1 MHMIDLIAKKKQGG
15 ALSRAE
21 LDYIVCGAV
30 RGDIPDYQLSAFLMA
45 VCFRGMTAQE
55 TTDLTLSMAHSGDM
69 ADLSDIP
76 GVKADKH
83 STGGVGDKTTLA
95 VAPIAAACGL
105 VLAKMSGR
113 GLGHTGG
120 TVDKLES
127 IPGFR
132 TELSGEEFRAIVQKT
147 GICVAGQSGNLAPAD
162 KKLYALRDV
171 TATVDSMPLIA
182 SSIMSK
188 KLAAGADVIL
198 LDVKYGSGAFL
209 AAPEDAVALAKRMV
223 EIGTAAGRRTAA
235 LITDMDVP
243 LGLAIG
249 NSLEVREAI
258 DTLRGR
264 GPQDYTRV
272 SVALAAALL
281 SLAGRGTADECR
293 RMAEDAIRSGAALA
307 KLREMTAAQGG
318 DPRYIDEPS
327 RFPRAAYT
335 ESISAPSDG
344 YLQHMDT
351 AQIGRAS
358 VLLGAGRERAGEAID
373 HAAGIVLAHK
383 TGDFVR
389 QGEPLAWLHTNR
401 PAAFAEAQASF
412 LSALTFGSTPPA
424 PRAEIY
430 AYVTENQVIYH
441 RNN

>member
-1 MHMIDLIAKKKQGG
+1 MHMYDLIDKKKRGG

-21 LDYIVCGAV
+21 LDYIVSGAV
-30 RGDIPDYQLSAFLMA
+30 CGSIPDYQLSAFLMA
-45 VCFRGMTAQE
+45 VCFQGMTAQE
-55 TTDLTLSMAHSGDM
+55 TADFTLSMARSGDM

-76 GVKADKH
+76 GTKADKH

-105 VLAKMSGR
+105 VMAKMSGR

-132 TELSGEEFRAIVQKT
+132 TALDSAEFRTIVQKT

-209 AAPEDAVALAKRMV
+209 SAPEDAVELARLMV
-223 EIGTAAGRRTAA
+223 GIGESAGRRTAA

-243 LGLAIG
+243 LGAAIG
-249 NSLEVREAI
+249 NSLEVCEAVE
-258 DTLRGR
+258 TLRGH
-264 GPQDYTRV
+264 GPADYTRV
-272 SVALAAALL
+272 SLALAASLL
-281 SLAGRGTADECR
+281 SLAGRGTPEDCR
-293 RMAEDAIRSGAALA
+293 RMAEDAVQSGAAYA
-307 KLREMTAAQGG
+307 KLREMVTAQGG
-318 DPRYIDEPS
+318 DPAYLDDPS
-327 RFPRAAYT
+327 RFPRAACV
-335 ESISAPSDG
+335 EPVAAPVSR

-351 AQIGRAS
+351 AAIGRVS
-358 VLLGAGRERAGEAID
+358 VTLGAGRERAGDPID
-373 HAAGIVLAHK
+373 HAAGIVLARK
-383 TGDFVR
+383 TGDYVR
-389 QGEPLAWLHTNR
+389 RGDVLAYLHTNA
-401 PAAFAEAQASF
+401 PAVLPEARDAC
-412 LSALTFGSTPPA
+412 LAALTFGEAAPPS
-424 PRAEIY
+424 RTEIY
-430 AYVTENQVIYH
+430 AYITKDQVIYY
-441 RNN
+441 

>member
-1 MHMIDLIAKKKQGG
+1 MHIYDLIVKKKRGE

-21 LDYIVCGAV
+21 LDYIVAGAV
-30 RGDIPDYQLSAFLMA
+30 RGDIPDYQLAAFLMA
-45 VCFRGMTAQE
+45 VCFRGMSTQE
-55 TTDLTLSMAHSGDM
+55 TADFTLSMAHSGDI
-69 ADLSDIP
+69 ADLSGIP

-105 VLAKMSGR
+105 TIAKMSGR

-132 TELSGEEFRAIVQKT
+132 TALDGEEFRAVVRKT
-147 GICVAGQSGNLAPAD
+147 GICVTGQSGNLAPAD

-209 AAPEDAVALAKRMV
+209 SAPDEAVELARLMV
-223 EIGTAAGRRTAA
+223 EIGTTAGRRTAA

-243 LGLAIG
+243 LGAAIG
-249 NSLEVREAI
+249 NSLEVQEAVE
-258 DTLRGR
+258 TLRGH
-264 GPQDYTRV
+264 GPEDYTRV
-272 SVALAAALL
+272 SLALAAALL
-281 SLAGRGTADECR
+281 SLAERGTPEVCR
-293 RMAEDAIRSGAALA
+293 RMAEDAVQSGAAFA
-307 KLREMTAAQGG
+307 KLRAMVAAQGG
-318 DPRYIDEPS
+318 DPAYLDDPS
-327 RFPRAAYT
+327 QFPRAAYVKPVT
-335 ESISAPSDG
+335 APAGG

-351 AQIGRAS
+351 AAIGRVS
-358 VLLGAGRERAGEAID
+358 VMLGAGRERAGDPID
-373 HAAGIVLAHK
+373 HAAGIVLVHK
-383 TGDFVR
+383 TGDSV
-389 QGEPLAWLHTNR
+389 QKGDVLAYLHTNT
-401 PAAFAEAQASF
+401 PAVLPEAQDAY
-412 LSALTFGSTPPA
+412 LAALTFGEAAPPS
-424 PRAEIY
+424 RAEIY
-430 AYVTENQVIYH
+430 AYVDEAGITLYQ
-441 RNN
+441 